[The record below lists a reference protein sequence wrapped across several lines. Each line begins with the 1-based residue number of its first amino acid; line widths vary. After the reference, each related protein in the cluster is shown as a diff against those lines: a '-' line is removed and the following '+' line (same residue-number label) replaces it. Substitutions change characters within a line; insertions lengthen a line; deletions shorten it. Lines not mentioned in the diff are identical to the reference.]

1 MTFTVLPAIDVRDG
15 AVVRLQQGDYARQTA
30 YPSPPLD
37 LIRDYAAGGAAT
49 LHLVDLDA
57 ARLGRYTLIPLLEEI
72 RSNTSLEVQT
82 GGGVRHE
89 EDIATILAAG
99 ASRVVVGTLAV
110 REPERVL
117 SWLKRF
123 GPDRLT
129 LALDTR
135 QDEHGVWKLPI
146 RGWTENTPHTLE
158 SLLGLYAES
167 GLRHVLCTDIARDGM
182 LSGFNVDLY
191 RTLALRFPDIELQ
204 ASGGVRD
211 VADIQAARRAGAR
224 AAILGRALLEGR
236 FSLKDALAC

>member
-1 MTFTVLPAIDVRDG
+1 MTFTLIPAIDVRGG
-15 AVVRLQQGDYARQTA
+15 AVVRLLQGDYGRETTYASV
-30 YPSPPLD
+30 PID
-37 LIRDYAAGGAAT
+37 VIRDYAAQGASW

-57 ARLGRYTLIPLLEEI
+57 ARLGRYTLIPLVEQI
-72 RSNTSLEVQT
+72 VASTSLSVQT

-89 EDIATILAAG
+89 SDVEAMLKAG
-99 ASRVVVGTLAV
+99 ASRVVIGTVAV
-110 REPERVL
+110 REPDRVL
-117 SWLKRF
+117 GWLKIF
-123 GPDRLT
+123 GADRLT

-135 QDEHGVWKLPI
+135 QDEQGIWKLPI
-146 RGWTENTPHTLE
+146 KGWTESTPHTLF

-191 RTLALRFPDIELQ
+191 RALALRFPEIELQ

-211 VADIQAARRAGAR
+211 LADIQAARRAGAR